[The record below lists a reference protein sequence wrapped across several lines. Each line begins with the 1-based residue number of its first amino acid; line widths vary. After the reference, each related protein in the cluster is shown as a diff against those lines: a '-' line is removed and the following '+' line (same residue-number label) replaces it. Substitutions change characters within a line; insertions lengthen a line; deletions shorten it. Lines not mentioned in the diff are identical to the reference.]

1 MFKKILPYIL
11 TTLGFCLVVLIIFL
25 FGSNYGSNKIT
36 SKWNQEK
43 LEYSKRMNAALEA
56 KAEAEK
62 LAQKTVTISEDKLN
76 EAKTQFTATLN
87 AVSADYDKRLLDSRT
102 RESIYKRQ
110 AEGSSSEQ
118 QRLAVHAAELDRSL
132 VEGKEVARQL
142 AATVRLRD
150 AEIIALANVI
160 RAYET
165 MLKE

>member
-1 MFKKILPYIL
+1 
-11 TTLGFCLVVLIIFL
+11 
-25 FGSNYGSNKIT
+25 
-36 SKWNQEK
+36 
-43 LEYSKRMNAALEA
+43 MNAVLEA

-76 EAKTQFTATLN
+76 EAKTQFTASLN
-87 AVSADYDKRLLDSRT
+87 AISAGYDKRLLDSRA
-102 RESIYKRQ
+102 REGVYKRQ
-110 AEGSSSEQ
+110 AEGSNTEQ

>member
-11 TTLGFCLVVLIIFL
+11 TTLGFCSVVLIVFL

-43 LEYSKRMNAALEA
+43 LEYSKRMNDALEA

-76 EAKTQFTATLN
+76 EAKTQFTASLN
-87 AVSADYDKRLLDSRT
+87 AVSADYDKRLLDSRA
-102 RESIYKRQ
+102 REGVYKRQ
-110 AEGSSSEQ
+110 AEGSNTEQ

>member
-11 TTLGFCLVVLIIFL
+11 TTLGFCSVVVIIFL

-43 LEYSKRMNAALEA
+43 LEYSKRMNDALEA

-76 EAKTQFTATLN
+76 EAKTQFTASLN

>member
-1 MFKKILPYIL
+1 MKYTPTTDKFHDTIHLVDQTTPVQGGTPVFDAQGNPIKGASNASRVQLADNIAYLKKGLETA
-11 TTLGFCLVVLIIFL
+11 TTDVD
-25 FGSNYGSNKIT
+25 
-36 SKWNQEK
+36 
-43 LEYSKRMNAALEA
+43 ALEA
-56 KAEAEK
+56 QASK
-62 LAQKTVTISEDKLN
+62 
-76 EAKTQFTATLN
+76 F
-87 AVSADYDKRLLDSRT
+87 VSFASYADLDAYADYDKRLLDSRT
-102 RESIYKRQ
+102 REGVYKRQ

>member
-11 TTLGFCLVVLIIFL
+11 TTLGFCSVVVIIFL

-43 LEYSKRMNAALEA
+43 LEYSKRMNAALA
-56 KAEAEK
+56 SKAEAEK

-76 EAKTQFTATLN
+76 EAKTQFTASLN

-102 RESIYKRQ
+102 REGVYKRQ